1 MATMTIPKVTE
12 AHRRLE
18 RLVGAWSG
26 EERLYPSPFDPLG
39 GAATG
44 RVRNRLVLDGFA
56 VVQDYEQERDGGI
69 NFRGHGV
76 FRWDP
81 EERSYTL
88 HWFDSLGLP
97 PSEFRGGFEGDVL
110 TLVNA
115 GPQGVTRAVFEL
127 GQDSYTY
134 RMQVSP
140 DGTNWFPFMEGTYS
154 RED

>member
-1 MATMTIPKVTE
+1 MAASTSGATACFAGIP
-12 AHRRLE
+12 RS
-18 RLVGAWSG
+18 GAT
-26 EERLYPSPFDPLG
+26 RC
-39 GAATG
+39 TG
-44 RVRNRLVLDGFA
+44 S
-56 VVQDYEQERDGGI
+56 I
-69 NFRGHGV
+69 
-76 FRWDP
+76 RWAC
-81 EERSYTL
+81 
-88 HWFDSLGLP
+88 P